1 MTRTGLA
8 VFVLRRLGLTV
19 VLLIVVSLAVFS
31 LLYLSPGSPEQALLG
46 SRDATPEII
55 ANIRAKYHFDQP
67 FLVQFWHW
75 LVNVTHFDF
84 GTSIRTGEPVS
95 TMLGQGAGV
104 TIFLGVYSFLIAIGV
119 GVPLG
124 MWAAT
129 RHRRTTDRTVVGLS
143 VLVSSTPVFVT
154 GIALLYLFAVHLK
167 LFPVFGAGDG
177 FFDRWGH
184 LTLPALTLGAAVTAL
199 VVKLTRTAMIH
210 ALEQDYVVFA
220 RARGV
225 PRSRVLVRY
234 ALRNAL
240 VPIVTAGGLVL
251 TAVLGGSVLTEVT
264 FTLPGLGSLLI
275 TAVNGKDFPLV
286 QGVAL
291 LIAALVVLVNLLVDV
306 IYTFVDPRIAFRR
319 SRR

>member
-1 MTRTGLA
+1 M
-8 VFVLRRLGLTV
+8 LTV
-19 VLLIVVSLAVFS
+19 ALLVAVSLAVFS

-75 LVNVTHFDF
+75 LVSVTHVDF

-95 TMLGQGAGV
+95 TMLGHAAGV
-104 TIFLGVYSFLIAIGV
+104 TIFLGVYSFVIAIAL

-124 MWAAT
+124 MLAAT
-129 RHRRTTDRTVVGLS
+129 RHRRTADRTVVGVS
-143 VLVSSTPVFVT
+143 VLISSTPVFVT

-167 LFPVFGAGDG
+167 LFPVFGAGTG
-177 FFDRWGH
+177 FFDRLGH

-199 VVKLTRTAMIH
+199 VVKLTRTAMIN
-210 ALEQDYVVFA
+210 ALEQDYVAFA

-225 PRSRVLVRY
+225 PTSRVLVHY
-234 ALRNAL
+234 GLRNAL

-275 TAVNGKDFPLV
+275 AAVNGKDFPLV

-306 IYTFVDPRIAFRR
+306 VYTFVDPRIAFGR